1 MLVNILTSVSFILYL
16 SHFCWKIIS
25 NSGIKYKISV
35 LFFLDL
41 SLRDKSGLTPFA
53 TALTVKNH
61 KAAQSIVDRL
71 PNAAEQTDGR
81 GRNFLHTA
89 ILKGDMESVLFLL
102 ASGVDVNSRVQDSDQ
117 TPPIHLAAL
126 SGDETLLRSL
136 VLAGARVNDRDA
148 HKYA

>member
-1 MLVNILTSVSFILYL
+1 MIQYFLIDSLPHL
-16 SHFCWKIIS
+16 
-25 NSGIKYKISV
+25 
-35 LFFLDL
+35 LFVYVDL

-102 ASGVDVNSRVQDSDQ
+102 ASGVDVNSRVQVIDFNHS
-117 TPPIHLAAL
+117 I
-126 SGDETLLRSL
+126 
-136 VLAGARVNDRDA
+136 
-148 HKYA
+148 